1 MPSLGLSSLPYS
13 LQKGL
18 LAQDPFAEDPAHHQ
32 GCSGSRSLPGLRQD
46 PEIQR
51 ERGGATAGWSAWPHP
66 DRVPGPT
73 GGRGGSG
80 QGEAHSLRSGFPARR
95 RQRQSKR
102 PSWAGV
108 GGGEELRMRLGWPA
122 PLREG
127 QPAGR
132 ALLTPP
138 RKWRVFRAVL
148 CRGGGE
154 GEKGDRG
161 HLGSPLSQTGL
172 GEERWFMEA
181 ALTAAAAAAAAT
193 SAAAATA

>member
-1 MPSLGLSSLPYS
+1 MGEASVPRDPPTGYEDLFPSQQCPLRASPPSLTPSE
-13 LQKGL
+13 KGCF
-18 LAQDPFAEDPAHHQ
+18 AQDPFAEDPAHHQ

-46 PEIQR
+46 PAIQR

-108 GGGEELRMRLGWPA
+108 GGGEELRMRLG
-122 PLREG
+122 
-127 QPAGR
+127 GR
-132 ALLTPP
+132 RHSGRGSSLGAL
-138 RKWRVFRAVL
+138 
-148 CRGGGE
+148 
-154 GEKGDRG
+154 
-161 HLGSPLSQTGL
+161 S
-172 GEERWFMEA
+172 
-181 ALTAAAAAAAAT
+181 
-193 SAAAATA
+193 